1 MSPKRVVNMDGYS
14 LRGAFVDADQV
25 ALAAAASSSAD
36 ADQVVPAVVVE
47 DVATSS
53 SIAEVNFFDRVL
65 ASQGLTGNTSA
76 NVSASADV
84 SYLSHTVAQILDQE
98 TESDDDE
105 PEDRVAPK
113 AKAKA
118 KGKAAAKVKG
128 AAKAKVKGAAK
139 AKAKAKAPPLPPLTG
154 TAKNLDRI
162 NANSLRGVLHLL
174 HVDTEGLNKRNLIE
188 TLAALLGDIPEEADE
203 EEDAD
208 EEADDEDDEADDDE

>member
-36 ADQVVPAVVVE
+36 ADQVVPAAVVE

-84 SYLSHTVAQILDQE
+84 SYLSHTVAQILNQE
-98 TESDDDE
+98 AEIDDDE
-105 PEDRVAPK
+105 PEDDETEDRVAPK

-118 KGKAAAKVKG
+118 KGAAKT
-128 AAKAKVKGAAK
+128 K
-139 AKAKAKAPPLPPLTG
+139 AKATAKAPPLPPLTG

-162 NANSLRGVLHLL
+162 NATSLRGVLRLL
-174 HVDTEGLNKRNLIE
+174 HVDTEGFNRRKLIE
-188 TLAALLGDIPEEADE
+188 TLADLLGDIAEEADE
-203 EEDAD
+203 EEADD

>member
-1 MSPKRVVNMDGYS
+1 MDGYS

-25 ALAAAASSSAD
+25 ALAAATSSSGD
-36 ADQVVPAVVVE
+36 VDQVVPVAVVE

-84 SYLSHTVAQILDQE
+84 SYLSHTVAQILEQE
-98 TESDDDE
+98 VETDDDE

-139 AKAKAKAPPLPPLTG
+139 AKAPPLPPLTG

-162 NANSLRGVLHLL
+162 NATSLRGLLTLL

-188 TLAALLGDIPEEADE
+188 TLADLLGDLPEEAAEEEVADE